1 MLIREIAKIAK
12 ELKEIDGFISFNI
25 DSKTIGGKVELHLSR
40 EDFKELKTKI
50 KADTTIEN
58 TLPYSIKEKMIIEG
72 VTIFSLLDENEY
84 KMDFQLVEVS

>member
-12 ELKEIDGFISFNI
+12 ELKEIDSFISLNI
-25 DSKTIGGKVELHLSR
+25 DNKTLGGKVELHLSR

-58 TLPYSIKEKMIIEG
+58 TLPCYIKEKMIIEG

-84 KMDFQLVEVS
+84 KVDFQLVEVS